1 MERHSLTTRTRRD
14 VLWAGLAV
22 PAAFALASSAGRAL
36 WNWFPEAFAGASVRS
51 PTPACGEADDL
62 TPSQTEGPYFKPRSP
77 ERRSLLD
84 PGIAGTPIVLTGT
97 VLSRRCQPIAGALV
111 DFWQADDAGK
121 YDNRGYRLRGHQFA
135 DDAGHYRLE
144 TIVPGLYPGRTR
156 HIHVKVQAPNR
167 PILTTQLYFP
177 GEPRNRTDR
186 IFMADLL
193 VAVQDSA
200 EGKRATFDFILDVA

>member
-1 MERHSLTTRTRRD
+1 MERQSLTTRTRRD
-14 VLWAGLAV
+14 VLWAGLAM
-22 PAAFALASSAGRAL
+22 PAAFALAPSLSRVF
-36 WNWFPEAFAGASVRS
+36 WNWGPEVFAGESVRS
-51 PTPACGEADDL
+51 PTPACGEADGL
-62 TPSQTEGPYFKPRSP
+62 TPSQTEGPYYKPRSP

-84 PGIAGTPIVLTGT
+84 PDIAGTPIVLTGT

-186 IFMADLL
+186 IFKADLL
-193 VAVQDSA
+193 LAVQDA
-200 EGKRATFDFILDVA
+200 ADGKSATFDFILDMA

>member
-1 MERHSLTTRTRRD
+1 MERHSPTTRTRRD
-14 VLWAGLAV
+14 VLWAVLAI
-22 PAAFALASSAGRAL
+22 PAAFALVSSAGRAL
-36 WNWFPEAFAGASVRS
+36 RNWVPEVFAGESARS

-62 TPSQTEGPYFKPRSP
+62 TPSQTEGPYYKPRSP
-77 ERRSLLD
+77 ERRSLLE
-84 PGIAGTPIVLTGT
+84 PGVAGTPIVLTGT

-111 DFWQADDAGK
+111 DFWQADGAGK
-121 YDNRGYRLRGHQFA
+121 YDNRGYRLRGHQFTDA
-135 DDAGHYRLE
+135 AGHYRLE

-186 IFMADLL
+186 IFKADLL
-193 VAVQDSA
+193 LAVEDTATGKSA
-200 EGKRATFDFILDVA
+200 MFDFILDMA

>member
-1 MERHSLTTRTRRD
+1 MARHSPTTRTRRD
-14 VLWAGLAV
+14 ILWAGLAI
-22 PAAFALASSAGRAL
+22 PAAFAIATSVGRAF
-36 WNWFPEAFAGASVRS
+36 WNRVPEAFAGESVRS
-51 PTPACGEADDL
+51 PTPACGDPDDL
-62 TPSQTEGPYFKPRSP
+62 TPSQTEGPFYKPRSP

-111 DFWQADDAGK
+111 DFWQADDAGR
-121 YDNRGYRLRGHQFA
+121 YDNQGYLLRGHQFA

-177 GEPRNRTDR
+177 GEPGNRTDW
-186 IFMADLL
+186 IFKPDLL
-193 VAVQDSA
+193 LAVQDTANGKSA
-200 EGKRATFDFILDVA
+200 AFDFILDVA

>member
-14 VLWAGLAV
+14 FLWAGLAM
-22 PAAFALASSAGRAL
+22 PAAFALASSVSRTI
-36 WNWFPEAFAGASVRS
+36 WNGVPQAFAGESVWP
-51 PTPACGEADDL
+51 PTPACGGADDL
-62 TPSQTEGPYFKPRSP
+62 TPSQTEGPYYKPRSP

-84 PGIAGTPIVLTGT
+84 PGIRGLPLILTGT
-97 VLSRRCQPIAGALV
+97 VGSRRCEPIARALV

-121 YDNRGYRLRGHQFA
+121 YDNQGYRLRGHQFT

-156 HIHVKVQAPNR
+156 HIHVKVQAPDQ

-186 IFMADLL
+186 IFKADLL
-193 VAVQDSA
+193 LAVQDTA
-200 EGKRATFDFILDVA
+200 DGKNATFDFILDMA

>member
-1 MERHSLTTRTRRD
+1 MERHSLNTRTRRD
-14 VLWAGLAV
+14 VLGAGLAI
-22 PAAFALASSAGRAL
+22 PAAFALASSVSQAV
-36 WNWFPEAFAGASVRS
+36 WNWVPEALAGEPVRS
-51 PTPACGEADDL
+51 PTPACGEADDP
-62 TPSQTEGPYFKPRSP
+62 TPSQTEGPYYRPRSP

-84 PGIAGTPIVLTGT
+84 PGIAGTPVVLTGT

-121 YDNRGYRLRGHQFA
+121 YDNRGYRLRGHQFT
-135 DDAGHYRLE
+135 DGAGHYRLE
-144 TIVPGLYPGRTR
+144 TVVPGLYPGRTR

-186 IFMADLL
+186 IFKADLL
-193 VAVQDSA
+193 LAVQDTA
-200 EGKRATFDFILDVA
+200 DGKSATFDFILDMA

>member
-14 VLWAGLAV
+14 VLWAGLAI
-22 PAAFALASSAGRAL
+22 PAAFALAFSVSRAVR
-36 WNWFPEAFAGASVRS
+36 NWVPEAFAGESVRS
-51 PTPACGEADDL
+51 PTPACGEADDP
-62 TPSQTEGPYFKPRSP
+62 TPSQTEGPYYKPRSP

-84 PGIAGTPIVLTGT
+84 PGIAGTPIVLTGIA
-97 VLSRRCQPIAGALV
+97 LSRRCQPIAGALV

-121 YDNRGYRLRGHQFA
+121 YDNRGYRLRGHQFT
-135 DDAGHYRLE
+135 DAAGRYRLE
-144 TIVPGLYPGRTR
+144 SVVPGLYPGRTR

-186 IFMADLL
+186 IFKADLL
-193 VAVQDSA
+193 LAVQDTA
-200 EGKRATFDFILDVA
+200 DGKSATFDFILDMA